1 MCARLRLYAGHHDW
15 NPVSKGRSVK
25 SLLISGAILHI
36 AGGLQSL
43 LMPIRAQN
51 EGFDISSISLMG
63 STYAIGF
70 MLGCLIAPRMIG
82 RVGHARAYTVV
93 AAIAAFAVGWVGL
106 WVSEYA
112 WIALRSLT
120 GFAFAAAAT
129 VAESWLNERASPENR
144 GTLFGYYA
152 AANFSGLTLGQLL
165 LTQFDP
171 ITPSPFMLAGMLF
184 AAALI
189 PTALTRSSQPQPVNG
204 PKTGA
209 WSLLKLTPV
218 GACAVFVIGLG
229 SSAFGTLAPVYAQE
243 VGLSLAETALFM
255 TVALVCGALFQIPI
269 GRLSDRKDR
278 RRVLGAIS
286 VASALTSGLFIVGS
300 TAPAWVQIALA
311 GGVGATLYTLYGVS
325 IALANEQIGPGK
337 FLETAGI
344 MLLVFGTGAV
354 LGPLLALPFKQWM
367 GPSGLFG
374 FIAVIH
380 LVLAAV
386 IATRILTAKVTPYAH
401 TDYVPQRPGSVTIL
415 AGDAEVAP

>member
-1 MCARLRLYAGHHDW
+1 M
-15 NPVSKGRSVK
+15 STGRSVK

-36 AGGLQSL
+36 AGGLQAL

-51 EGFDISSISLMG
+51 AGFDISSISLMG

-70 MLGCLIAPRMIG
+70 MLGCLAAPRMIA
-82 RVGHARAYTVV
+82 RVGHARSYTVV
-93 AAIAAFAVGWVGL
+93 AAIAAVAVGWVGL
-106 WVSEYA
+106 WVAEYA
-112 WIALRSLT
+112 WIVLRSLT

-129 VAESWLNERASPENR
+129 VAESWLNERASAKNR

-171 ITPSPFMLAGMLF
+171 VTPSPFMLAGMLF

-189 PTALTRSSQPQPVNG
+189 PTAMTRSSQPRPVEG
-204 PKTGA
+204 PPVGGFA
-209 WSLLKLTPV
+209 LLKKTPV
-218 GACAVFVIGLG
+218 GGAAVFVIGLG

-255 TVALVCGALFQIPI
+255 TVALICGALFQIPI

-286 VASALTSGLFIVGS
+286 LASAVTASAFIVASG
-300 TAPAWVQIALA
+300 APAWVQIALA

-325 IALANEQIGPGK
+325 IALANEQIGAGK
-337 FLETAGI
+337 FLETAGL
-344 MLLVFGTGAV
+344 MLLVFGAGAV
-354 LGPLLALPFKQWM
+354 LGPLLALPFKQWV
-367 GPSGLFG
+367 GPAGLFA
-374 FIAVIH
+374 FIALIH
-380 LVLAAV
+380 IVLAAI
-386 IATRILTAKVTPYAH
+386 IALRIMTAKVTPFAH
-401 TDYVPQRPGSVTIL
+401 TEYVPQRPGSVTIL
-415 AGDAEVAP
+415 APEGEADA